1 MRQWVRTSSL
11 PTRTARPHLQVVG
24 YDFKARRFS
33 DLHRAALRLPQEAF
47 RYEGTP
53 ALNEAA
59 LRVSG
64 QQWVGGQVARV

>member
-1 MRQWVRTSSL
+1 M
-11 PTRTARPHLQVVG
+11 VG
-24 YDFKARRFS
+24 YEFKARRFS

-53 ALNEAA
+53 ALNEGA

-64 QQWVGGQVARV
+64 PP